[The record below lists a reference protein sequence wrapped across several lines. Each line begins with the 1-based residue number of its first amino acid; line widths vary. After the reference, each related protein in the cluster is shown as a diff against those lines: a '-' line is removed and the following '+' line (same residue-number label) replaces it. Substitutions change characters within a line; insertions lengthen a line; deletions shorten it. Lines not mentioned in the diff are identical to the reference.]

1 MDLSVEKSKA
11 KIKNVRMVYVTIFGL
26 TILLSL
32 VKMYDTSLCFVVSM
46 LVISFMCGYQHLITY
61 MTALVLTSFLFYD
74 GYMEVLIS
82 LTSIVMMQLLMY
94 FKFVKSKHI
103 TLVIGLVSLIYLYIY
118 NYNYIEILV
127 ILGFTLIHSILSL
140 DIVPLFIH
148 NTIDVYTNKRMMIL
162 SVIIMFA
169 IISLLEVD
177 QIYMMLLLRFYLLLS
192 VYYLGINNTMPAILY
207 VSITLMFI
215 NSLFKDDILS
225 LILPLSIFFMYKPPN
240 KLVCSTVYI
249 LSHLIL
255 PFFIEYDYYYYNFII
270 IISAA
275 LFLFVPNIK
284 KRSNL
289 LTDEY
294 KSITGHNKLIQRVN
308 TFASLFKQL
317 TSIFQEFN
325 RDVNI
330 GEFVGYVYEDVC
342 LHCPSRDLCFYQDG
356 GVSRLGKLINKG
368 FKYNFN
374 NEDNEYIK
382 NNCINPQKI
391 IDAIDE
397 YRESYEKIRRV
408 NQENFYLK
416 KDLFYEFS
424 LLGEVFDNFSN
435 SLKQMP
441 FENDLLKEHLL
452 GYQFNVTYVYKHDI
466 SLNVYTLEI
475 GLLDISK
482 EEVINELIPIVE
494 SYLNES
500 LEVISIKNIMHYLG
514 YTSVVLKHQPNFSLQ
529 YGIQQYALEPLH
541 CGDSFSTFHQDN
553 DHYLALSDGMGQG
566 KIAASESKLTLE
578 VLSKLILNG
587 ISLKDTIDAINV
599 LLKIKN
605 HNDMFTTL
613 DLCNIN
619 LANAKMKL
627 IKYGANPS
635 YHIRNK
641 IAEKI
646 TTNSLPVGI
655 VSKLKMSSYEM
666 SLKADDIIIMSSDGT
681 SDNFEKIIDDNLDL
695 IDQLHPQEIATLL
708 MDKVL
713 ENNSLD
719 DISIIVVKVINTRND
734 N

>member
-1 MDLSVEKSKA
+1 MS
-11 KIKNVRMVYVTIFGL
+11 
-26 TILLSL
+26 
-32 VKMYDTSLCFVVSM
+32 
-46 LVISFMCGYQHLITY
+46 
-61 MTALVLTSFLFYD
+61 
-74 GYMEVLIS
+74 
-82 LTSIVMMQLLMY
+82 
-94 FKFVKSKHI
+94 
-103 TLVIGLVSLIYLYIY
+103 
-118 NYNYIEILV
+118 
-127 ILGFTLIHSILSL
+127 
-140 DIVPLFIH
+140 
-148 NTIDVYTNKRMMIL
+148 
-162 SVIIMFA
+162 
-169 IISLLEVD
+169 
-177 QIYMMLLLRFYLLLS
+177 
-192 VYYLGINNTMPAILY
+192 
-207 VSITLMFI
+207 
-215 NSLFKDDILS
+215 
-225 LILPLSIFFMYKPPN
+225 
-240 KLVCSTVYI
+240 
-249 LSHLIL
+249 
-255 PFFIEYDYYYYNFII
+255 
-270 IISAA
+270 
-275 LFLFVPNIK
+275 
-284 KRSNL
+284 
-289 LTDEY
+289 
-294 KSITGHNKLIQRVN
+294 
-308 TFASLFKQL
+308 
-317 TSIFQEFN
+317 
-325 RDVNI
+325 
-330 GEFVGYVYEDVC
+330 
-342 LHCPSRDLCFYQDG
+342 
-356 GVSRLGKLINKG
+356 
-368 FKYNFN
+368 
-374 NEDNEYIK
+374 
-382 NNCINPQKI
+382 
-391 IDAIDE
+391 
-397 YRESYEKIRRV
+397 
-408 NQENFYLK
+408 
-416 KDLFYEFS
+416 FS

-441 FENDLLKEHLL
+441 FENDLLKEHLS

-529 YGIQQYALEPLH
+529 YGIQQYALEPLY

>member
-1 MDLSVEKSKA
+1 MDLSVEKSKT
-11 KIKNVRMVYVTIFGL
+11 KINNVRMVYIIIFGL
-26 TILLSL
+26 TVLLSL
-32 VKMYDTSLCFVVSM
+32 VKMYSTSLCFVVSM
-46 LVISFMCGYQHLITY
+46 LVISFMCGYQHLIVY
-61 MTALVLTSFLFYD
+61 MIALILTSLLFYD

-82 LTSIVMMQLLMY
+82 LTSVVMMQVLMY
-94 FKFVKSKHI
+94 FKFIKSKHI
-103 TLVIGLVSLIYLYIY
+103 TLIIGLVSLIYLYLY
-118 NYNYIEILV
+118 NYSYIEILV
-127 ILGFTLIHSILSL
+127 VLGFTLIHSILTL
-140 DIVPLFIH
+140 EIVPLFIH

-162 SVIIMFA
+162 SVMIMFA
-169 IISLLEVD
+169 IVSLLEVN

-192 VYYLGINNTMPAILY
+192 VYYLGINNTMPSILY

-215 NSLFKDDILS
+215 SSAFKDDILS
-225 LILPLSIFFMYKPPN
+225 LILPFSIFFMYTPPN

-275 LFLFVPNIK
+275 LFLFIPNIK

-294 KSITGHNKLIQRVN
+294 KSITGQNKLIQRVN

-317 TSIFQEFN
+317 TNIFQEFN

-356 GVSRLGKLINKG
+356 GIGRLGKLINKG

-382 NNCINPQKI
+382 HNCIKPQKI

-452 GYQFNVTYVYKHDI
+452 GYQFNVTYLYKHDI

-500 LEVISIKNIMHYLG
+500 LEVISIKDIMHHLG

-587 ISLKDTIDAINV
+587 ISLKDTIDAINA

-641 IAEKI
+641 IIEKI

-666 SLKADDIIIMSSDGT
+666 TLKADDIIIMSSDGT
-681 SDNFEKIIDDNLDL
+681 SDNFEKIIDNNLDV

-713 ENNSLD
+713 ENNNLD
-719 DISIIVVKVINTRND
+719 DISIIVVKVVNTKND